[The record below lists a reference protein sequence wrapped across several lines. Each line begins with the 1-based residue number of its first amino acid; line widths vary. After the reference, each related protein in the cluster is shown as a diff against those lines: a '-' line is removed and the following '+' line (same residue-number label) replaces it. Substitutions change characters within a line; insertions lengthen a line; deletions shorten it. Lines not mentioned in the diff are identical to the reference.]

1 MMLIKKKR
9 INNVHNLYE
18 YLISLEGK
26 PLPDSKTV
34 EMLEEKLHSFVKTEE
49 MDGELRY
56 CRFMFGLI
64 RNDVALLCSQ
74 PEK

>member
-1 MMLIKKKR
+1 MLIKKKR
-9 INNVHNLYE
+9 INNVHDLYE

-26 PLPDSKTV
+26 PLPDFKTV
-34 EMLEEKLHSFVKTEE
+34 EMLEEKLYSFLETEE

-64 RNDVALLCSQ
+64 KDEVALLCLQS
-74 PEK
+74 EK